1 MKSGSAPKT
10 KDFLG
15 IDVNKGTHKRDS
27 ELILA
32 QETFMDDD
40 EELLARYRY
49 SVNSLELGS
58 SVASCPSQV
67 FNHY

>member
-32 QETFMDDD
+32 QETIMDDD
-40 EELLARYRY
+40 EELLARYR
-49 SVNSLELGS
+49 
-58 SVASCPSQV
+58 
-67 FNHY
+67 